1 MLAGI
6 GAVSAQTS
14 SVSFEGAGVVISL
27 SFPEDA
33 HPNDSINHTI
43 AANTTVS
50 TPLEIVLVVYAPVG
64 STHQLIANVS
74 KSWDNLPV
82 VGLPPY
88 SVTFTLPQGA
98 NGRLRCILY
107 GRTNQ
112 MADFMSFTF
121 YSTYVRSVS
130 YSELQS
136 AYNELLTNHSK
147 LMTDFENLLD
157 EYDGLR
163 SENIGLI
170 SSQET
175 LLKDYNEIKA
185 NYSSL
190 RSSFTSLQNEVN
202 VKNSSYNGLL
212 ADYNSL
218 AFNHSSLQGNYTSLE
233 SLVANIQQSI
243 KDSEAAVNGDRVIM
257 IILIATIAGLIALI
271 AYVRRKKQE
280 PYLVIRKETVTLDKD
295 NP

>member
-1 MLAGI
+1 
-6 GAVSAQTS
+6 
-14 SVSFEGAGVVISL
+14 VVISL

-64 STHQLIANVS
+64 STYQLIANVS

-88 SVTFTLPQGA
+88 SVTFSLPQGA

-112 MADFMSFTF
+112 MADLMSFAF
-121 YSTYVRSVS
+121 YTTQVQSVS
-130 YSELQS
+130 YGELQA
-136 AYNELLTNHSK
+136 AYNELLENRSK
-147 LMTDFENLLD
+147 LMTNFENLLE

-175 LLKDYNEIKA
+175 LLKDYNAIKA

-190 RSSFTSLQNEVN
+190 VGSHATLQSDYN
-202 VKNSSYNGLL
+202 VKKASYEGLL
-212 ADYNSL
+212 ADYN
-218 AFNHSSLQGNYTSLE
+218 NMTTEVE
-233 SLVANIQQSI
+233 SLRTNCTNL
-243 KDSEAAVNGDRVIM
+243 ERAVSTYRILMLIFM
-257 IILIATIAGLIALI
+257 IAIVGLIALV
-271 AYVRRKKQE
+271 AYVKRKKQE